1 MSFLEHLD
9 MRDTTNIRLSM
20 LRDMKLF
27 KAKLEHVDGF
37 GDTGDYLVGIINSK
51 QVKSASPPPS
61 ETKGEDKAAAE
72 DTSEAKDT
80 ERSSEEK
87 KPAQAGFDGA
97 TRSQ

>member
-1 MSFLEHLD
+1 

-20 LRDMKLF
+20 LSDIKLF
-27 KAKLEHVDGF
+27 RAKLEHIDGF
-37 GDTGDYLVGIINSK
+37 GDTGNYLEDIIDAK

-61 ETKGEDKAAAE
+61 ETKGEDKAAVE

-80 ERSSEEK
+80 RRGSEEK

>member
-1 MSFLEHLD
+1 
-9 MRDTTNIRLSM
+9 M

-51 QVKSASPPPS
+51 QVKSNSPPPS
-61 ETKGEDKAAAE
+61 ETKGEDKAPAE

-80 ERSSEEK
+80 EAGIDEK
-87 KPAQAGFDGA
+87 KPARVGFD
-97 TRSQ
+97 